1 MKFSQRRFRGFRESL
16 QFDKK
21 RILVAG
27 KNSYS
32 VHEFD
37 SVKRELSTKLVE
49 ERLNA
54 GFELV
59 YADFLEDM
67 VPKYVMLVIN
77 DTKARKS
84 YLPVKT
90 IMKSEIYQESIR
102 KLQDESMPPPRSNTE
117 ITHPDASSSD
127 M

>member
-1 MKFSQRRFRGFRESL
+1 M

-21 RILVAG
+21 RIIVAG

-49 ERLNA
+49 ENLNS
-54 GFELV
+54 GFELL
-59 YADFLEDM
+59 YANFLEDM

-77 DTKARKS
+77 DTNARRT
-84 YLPVKT
+84 YLTVKT
-90 IMKSEIYQESIR
+90 IVKSEVLKESIKR
-102 KLQDESMPPPRSNTE
+102 LQTGETSVPPPRNNTE
-117 ITHPDASSSD
+117 ISLLPDQSSSE
-127 M
+127 